1 MRKNRK
7 RKATLHS
14 AMKANKLEAGN
25 KRRVWATALAFVLVA
40 AALGGAVFAYQK
52 LYGLWISQCVITDVA
67 RQVSVTTGQHIK
79 PGLILES
86 FDLRNGANLAH
97 IDFGKKRAEILEKVP
112 NIRAL
117 TIARHLPDRVDITVE
132 EREPVARM
140 STVDDKG
147 VARRTATGRVVDAE
161 GVVFIRQ
168 AGTQLL
174 PTIFERESRFT
185 KPGQRLSGRALAAL
199 RLLEFCRDGAA
210 AKLGIQRVNATR
222 PDDLVAILG
231 NYSQAKIAWEGMD
244 APTAETRA
252 AMEKQVTHLVQAFQT
267 RLATPS
273 NGVVSTVTWNATEP
287 GVVYAD
293 TKEPIQ

>member
-1 MRKNRK
+1 
-7 RKATLHS
+7 
-14 AMKANKLEAGN
+14 
-25 KRRVWATALAFVLVA
+25 
-40 AALGGAVFAYQK
+40 
-52 LYGLWISQCVITDVA
+52 
-67 RQVSVTTGQHIK
+67 
-79 PGLILES
+79 
-86 FDLRNGANLAH
+86 
-97 IDFGKKRAEILEKVP
+97 
-112 NIRAL
+112 
-117 TIARHLPDRVDITVE
+117 
-132 EREPVARM
+132 M

-199 RLLEFCRDGAA
+199 RLLEFCRDGEA